1 MLQVS
6 KMDERLILKS
16 EQRKLKA
23 IFIIL
28 FLAAALF
35 ILNGAYYMIDGIVS
49 NVKSI
54 YNVNPDIRELYGSK
68 ADYIMFVVGKHFDSF
83 IVLWIIGAVLIAAA
97 VVVKKTGKCLLILS
111 NKAIYGFDFWG
122 RKVEIPLTQVK
133 TIKKSASGGI
143 QIGHSSGTVKFM
155 FIKNR
160 DAVFGEVINAL
171 NTR

>member
-1 MLQVS
+1 ME
-6 KMDERLILKS
+6 ERLILKS
-16 EQRKLKA
+16 EQRKLKIVA
-23 IFIIL
+23 ILFIIAGCV
-28 FLAAALF
+28 FY
-35 ILNGAYYMIDGIVS
+35 LNAVYYMAHGIHF
-49 NVKSI
+49 NVTQCFNTNKNVQANFDFSKS
-54 YNVNPDIRELYGSK
+54 K
-68 ADYIMFVVGKHFDSF
+68 YIFYIVGTHFDSF
-83 IVLWIIGAVLIAAA
+83 LELVCHGSLLLVIGILI
-97 VVVKKTGKCLLILS
+97 KKKLCKCLLILS